1 MELLTSLGLSVLVI
15 SGSAALYAFAMRRA
29 TQDAG
34 KAQVISQ
41 AQTVADDVAKT
52 VRSSLGCDA
61 FTFTG
66 SGTFANARML
76 RCAMPEKMMDT
87 DGVAGADSHVASAVT
102 EGGTEAYIPGNH
114 IFYIWLAAGL
124 GGDSTKRLIKVSQ
137 ASPDPAAISTT
148 PSNWDTIFT
157 FTSVADQTF
166 RFNRLTDLQFAA
178 DSQGKSVLITA
189 QGSGV
194 GLNSTV
200 GQAAGDERSLRRSTV
215 QRRAGWINELDG
227 REQGSGPNLLVNG
240 DFAKAAYTNWTISG
254 STGSN
259 ALTTNFGLAE
269 NSFYSVQ
276 MNSGNTPANFTM
288 TQTVAAAANDE
299 YVLSFSYGF
308 YGSASSTQF
317 GALLVRVVDVGTGAT
332 LLHREIH
339 DRSARSTNV
348 DFWTEYSFPFRSIGT
363 QIRIIFEDRTDSN
376 STLNCDPFLAKIAL
390 RRLK

>member
-1 MELLTSLGLSVLVI
+1 
-15 SGSAALYAFAMRRA
+15 MRRA

-76 RCAMPEKMMDT
+76 RCAMPEKMIDT
-87 DGVAGADSHVASAVT
+87 DGVAGPDSHVASAVT
-102 EGGTEAYIPGNH
+102 EGGTEAYIPGSH
-114 IFYIWLAAGL
+114 IFYIWLAAGF
-124 GGDSTKRLIKVSQ
+124 GGDSTKRLIKVNQ

-148 PSNWDTIFT
+148 PTNWDTIFT

-166 RFNRLTDLQFAA
+166 RFNRLTDLQFTA

-189 QGSGV
+189 QGSGI

-200 GQAAGDERSLRRSTV
+200 GQASGDERSLRRSTV

-240 DFAKAAYTNWTISG
+240 DFAKAAFTNWTISG

-259 ALTTNFGLAE
+259 GLTTNFGLAE

-288 TQTVAAAANDE
+288 TQTVASAANDE

-308 YGSASSTQF
+308 YGSTSSTQF

-332 LLHREIH
+332 LLHREVH

-348 DFWTEYSFPFRSIGT
+348 DFWTEYSFPFRAIGT
-363 QIRIIFEDRTDSN
+363 QVRIIFEDRTDSN
-376 STLNCDPFLAKIAL
+376 STLNSDPFLAKIAL
-390 RRLK
+390 RGLK

>member
-87 DGVAGADSHVASAVT
+87 DGVAGVDSHVASAVT
-102 EGGTEAYIPGNH
+102 EGGTEAYIPGSH
-114 IFYIWLAAGL
+114 IFYIWLAVGL
-124 GGDSTKRLIKVSQ
+124 GGDSTKRLIKVNQ
-137 ASPDPAAISTT
+137 ASPDPAVISTT
-148 PSNWDTIFT
+148 PSSWDTIFT

-240 DFAKAAYTNWTISG
+240 DFGKSNFTGWTITGGG
-254 STGSN
+254 STGLS
-259 ALTTNFGLAE
+259 TNYGLAE
-269 NSFYSVQ
+269 NSFYSIQ
-276 MNSGNTPANFTM
+276 MNWGNTPADFTM
-288 TQTVAAAANDE
+288 DQTLATTANEE

-308 YGSASSTQF
+308 YGGPSSTQF

-339 DRSARSTNV
+339 DRSARSV
-348 DFWTEYSFPFRSIGT
+348 AADFWTDYSFAFRAAGGQT
-363 QIRIIFEDRTDSN
+363 KVIFQDKTDAN
-376 STLNCDPFLAKIAL
+376 STINCDPFLAKIAL